1 MKAINLITRY
11 MLCGCCI
18 LALTARSS
26 FAQAPSISYPTPQ
39 VYTAGTAVSLNP
51 VNTGQPVQING
62 QTTTMAGSGTGTFG
76 DGTGTSASFWH
87 PEGVAVDAAGN
98 IYVGDPSNNR
108 IRKITP
114 GGVVTTL
121 AGGTAGYADGQGN
134 AAQFSSP
141 TGLAIDGSGNLYVAD
156 NVNNRIRKITPGG
169 YVTTIAGSG
178 ASAYADGQG
187 TAASFYRP
195 QGVAVDGAGNVY
207 VADCLNHAIR
217 KITPSGVVT
226 TLAGSTTQTSGST
239 DGQGTA
245 ARFNRPSDLKFGP
258 DGNLYVVDWYNNMI
272 RKVTLAGAVTTFA
285 GSLTAGSSDGQGTAA
300 GFYNPVG
307 IAIDPAGNMYITD
320 ENNNKI
326 RKITSGGLVT
336 TIAGTGSAGTTN
348 GTGFSAAFAQP
359 FGIAIDS
366 TGFAYVAEYTN
377 NLIRKVAIRAFT
389 SSQLLPAGLWLNWQ
403 TGAIGGA
410 PTAASA
416 AANYSITGYNLFGS
430 STASINITVNA
441 APLAAVGQSLN
452 QNYVIT
458 QTPRLSGMM
467 TDSALSSNQT
477 DKTKVQT
484 SIQYVDG
491 LGRPIQTVQ
500 RQASPLGYDL
510 VQPQS
515 YDQYGRETTKYL
527 PYAPQAGTAG
537 DYNPNALKGD
547 QAAFY
552 ASPPSG
558 SGVSAI
564 TNPSSQM
571 GLDNS
576 PLNRPVEQ
584 GAPGLPWQLSTS
596 NIEGGGHTVKMVY
609 TVNNATA
616 FTTDSVNGKQAA
628 NYYCTINSSG
638 SRTLV
643 ANGYYAA
650 GTLNVTISKDENW
663 VSGRGGTVEE
673 YKDID
678 GQVIL
683 KRQYNYTTSLQV
695 LSTYYIYDDLGKLAF
710 VLTPASGADAAGT
723 ISQTTLNNLCYQYQ
737 YDERGRPTQKKI
749 PGKGWEFT
757 VYNVMDQPVATQ
769 DSLQRFNKQW
779 IFTKYDAMGRAVQTG
794 VWNNGGTAV
803 TRASLQ
809 TTLNGINTNLYEATV
824 NSGNGYTNVAWP
836 TSNVVSTLSLDYY
849 DTYANIPG
857 LPATYTMSSGVSLLT
872 RGLPTVK
879 KTAILNTPANQLWDV
894 MYYDDLGRA
903 TQTFAQHY
911 LGGVI
916 NTNNYDQTLTTYNF
930 PNQPTTVT
938 RKHWTTATMTYPLLI
953 AANTYIYD
961 HMGRKLK
968 TWEQLTYNNSPTT
981 KTLISKIDYNEIG
994 QVVTKHLHSTDSLN
1008 FLQNVAYTYNERG
1021 WLLTSSAPL
1030 FAMSLF
1036 YNTATYKAYN
1046 GNILTQYWG
1055 TPGNLNNHFSYGYDQ
1070 LNRLM
1075 SGSSTIGSE
1084 QNIAYDVMGNLT
1096 ALRRYDNTSALIDN
1110 LSYTYTGNQLTSVAD
1125 ASGNNAG
1132 LANLTTN
1139 YTYDG
1144 NGNMLTQT
1152 NSTNNQHNKT
1162 FTYNLLNL
1170 PQSVVA
1176 NTGTSTTTTLTYTYD
1191 ATGNKLRRTSTGLN
1205 NTTDYISGIQ
1215 YDGATTPAFNFIQ
1228 TEEGKAVYQP
1238 TTGGFEYEYYLG
1250 DNLGNTRVT
1259 FGTKTG
1265 TAVVYQT
1272 DDYYPFGMEIN
1283 SYTLLPK
1290 NEYLYNK
1297 KELQEELAE
1306 YDYGAR
1312 FYDPVIGRW
1321 NVIDPLAEKM
1331 RRYSPYVYGFNNSI
1345 RFEDPDGMQPCDPC
1359 DVPLNQGAPPPGTL
1373 KGNNNYDP
1381 TVKQTNSA
1389 PGISTD
1395 EAANMLS
1402 STGTAI
1408 AGVGYVDAMLP
1419 PPLDAG
1425 APVLIPVGEG
1435 LATAG
1440 TALSAG
1446 KDIANGNVG
1455 TGLLKIG
1462 VAATFTA
1469 IGSKIDALNV
1479 AKKLTTTGKN
1489 VLNVTSFVASKI
1501 ADKAVEK
1508 GTEKKEV
1515 KTEVKEQP
1523 KTLKQ
1528 LETQLK
1534 KEYNKEHPKT

>member
-1 MKAINLITRY
+1 
-11 MLCGCCI
+11 
-18 LALTARSS
+18 
-26 FAQAPSISYPTPQ
+26 
-39 VYTAGTAVSLNP
+39 
-51 VNTGQPVQING
+51 
-62 QTTTMAGSGTGTFG
+62 
-76 DGTGTSASFWH
+76 
-87 PEGVAVDAAGN
+87 
-98 IYVGDPSNNR
+98 
-108 IRKITP
+108 
-114 GGVVTTL
+114 
-121 AGGTAGYADGQGN
+121 
-134 AAQFSSP
+134 
-141 TGLAIDGSGNLYVAD
+141 
-156 NVNNRIRKITPGG
+156 
-169 YVTTIAGSG
+169 
-178 ASAYADGQG
+178 
-187 TAASFYRP
+187 
-195 QGVAVDGAGNVY
+195 
-207 VADCLNHAIR
+207 
-217 KITPSGVVT
+217 
-226 TLAGSTTQTSGST
+226 
-239 DGQGTA
+239 
-245 ARFNRPSDLKFGP
+245 
-258 DGNLYVVDWYNNMI
+258 
-272 RKVTLAGAVTTFA
+272 
-285 GSLTAGSSDGQGTAA
+285 
-300 GFYNPVG
+300 
-307 IAIDPAGNMYITD
+307 
-320 ENNNKI
+320 
-326 RKITSGGLVT
+326 
-336 TIAGTGSAGTTN
+336 
-348 GTGFSAAFAQP
+348 
-359 FGIAIDS
+359 
-366 TGFAYVAEYTN
+366 
-377 NLIRKVAIRAFT
+377 
-389 SSQLLPAGLWLNWQ
+389 
-403 TGAIGGA
+403 
-410 PTAASA
+410 
-416 AANYSITGYNLFGS
+416 
-430 STASINITVNA
+430 
-441 APLAAVGQSLN
+441 
-452 QNYVIT
+452 
-458 QTPRLSGMM
+458 
-467 TDSALSSNQT
+467 
-477 DKTKVQT
+477 
-484 SIQYVDG
+484 
-491 LGRPIQTVQ
+491 
-500 RQASPLGYDL
+500 
-510 VQPQS
+510 
-515 YDQYGRETTKYL
+515 
-527 PYAPQAGTAG
+527 
-537 DYNPNALKGD
+537 
-547 QAAFY
+547 
-552 ASPPSG
+552 
-558 SGVSAI
+558 
-564 TNPSSQM
+564 
-571 GLDNS
+571 
-576 PLNRPVEQ
+576 
-584 GAPGLPWQLSTS
+584 
-596 NIEGGGHTVKMVY
+596 
-609 TVNNATA
+609 
-616 FTTDSVNGKQAA
+616 
-628 NYYCTINSSG
+628 
-638 SRTLV
+638 
-643 ANGYYAA
+643 
-650 GTLNVTISKDENW
+650 
-663 VSGRGGTVEE
+663 
-673 YKDID
+673 
-678 GQVIL
+678 
-683 KRQYNYTTSLQV
+683 
-695 LSTYYIYDDLGKLAF
+695 
-710 VLTPASGADAAGT
+710 
-723 ISQTTLNNLCYQYQ
+723 
-737 YDERGRPTQKKI
+737 
-749 PGKGWEFT
+749 
-757 VYNVMDQPVATQ
+757 
-769 DSLQRFNKQW
+769 
-779 IFTKYDAMGRAVQTG
+779 
-794 VWNNGGTAV
+794 
-803 TRASLQ
+803 
-809 TTLNGINTNLYEATV
+809 
-824 NSGNGYTNVAWP
+824 
-836 TSNVVSTLSLDYY
+836 
-849 DTYANIPG
+849 
-857 LPATYTMSSGVSLLT
+857 
-872 RGLPTVK
+872 
-879 KTAILNTPANQLWDV
+879 
-894 MYYDDLGRA
+894 
-903 TQTFAQHY
+903 
-911 LGGVI
+911 
-916 NTNNYDQTLTTYNF
+916 
-930 PNQPTTVT
+930 
-938 RKHWTTATMTYPLLI
+938 MTYPMLI

-968 TWEQLTYNNSPTT
+968 SWEQLTYNNSPTT

-1021 WLLTSSAPL
+1021 WLLSSSAPL
-1030 FAMSLF
+1030 FAMNLY
-1036 YNTATYKAYN
+1036 YNTSAGNKMWN
-1046 GNILTQYWG
+1046 GNIMYQYWG
-1055 TPGNLNNHFSYGYDQ
+1055 TPGNLNVHYAYAYDK
-1070 LNRLM
+1070 LNRLIA
-1075 SGSSTIGSE
+1075 GSSTANNNEYPVYDLNG
-1084 QNIAYDVMGNLT
+1084 NIT
-1096 ALRRYDNTSALIDN
+1096 ALNRGTGS
-1110 LSYTYTGNQLTSVAD
+1110 TYAAFDQLTYSYLLSSNPTNQVQSIVD
-1125 ASGNNAG
+1125 ANASNTGMSSG
-1132 LANLTTN
+1132 TTS

-1144 NGNMLTQT
+1144 NENELTQT
-1152 NSTNNQHNKT
+1152 NTVNNQHNKT

-1205 NTTDYISGIQ
+1205 NTTDYINGIQ